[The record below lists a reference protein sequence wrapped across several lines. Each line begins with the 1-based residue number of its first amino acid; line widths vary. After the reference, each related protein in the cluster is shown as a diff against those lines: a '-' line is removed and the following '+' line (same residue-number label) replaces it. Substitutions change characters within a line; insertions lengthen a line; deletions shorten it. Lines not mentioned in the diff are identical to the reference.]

1 MNLERQT
8 PVVLGLCGI
17 AMVYIGWTGLSA
29 PAALM
34 EPLGI
39 PLAGPA
45 ARNEI
50 RAAYGGM
57 HVGIGLFLLATALRA
72 DLRTVGLWANLCI
85 MGGLVA
91 GRLVG
96 IAIDGSPGGFALG
109 LLAVEGIAA
118 AASAVLL
125 AARQR
130 VR

>member
-1 MNLERQT
+1 MNLERQQ
-8 PVVLGLCGI
+8 PVVLALCGI

-34 EPLGI
+34 DPLGI

-72 DLRTVGLWANLCI
+72 ELRAVGLWASLCI

-91 GRLVG
+91 GRLVS
-96 IAIDGSPGGFALG
+96 ITVEGSPGGFALG
-109 LLAVEGIAA
+109 LMAVEGVAA

-125 AARQR
+125 VARSR
-130 VR
+130 AR